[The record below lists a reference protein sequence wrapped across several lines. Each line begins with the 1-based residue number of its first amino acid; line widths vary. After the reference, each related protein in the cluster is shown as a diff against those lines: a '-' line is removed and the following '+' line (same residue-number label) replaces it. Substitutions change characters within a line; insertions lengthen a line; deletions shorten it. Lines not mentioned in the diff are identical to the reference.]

1 MLRSIAVFGGNGFL
15 GHKICEIGVLRGYNV
30 TSCSRS
36 GDPPQNIIHQPWIKK
51 VEWEQADIFNPETYV
66 SKLHTFNSV
75 VYSIGVLFENQS
87 YKKTMNTNFNFLN
100 DIQHLANAIKGSNPM
115 KKDSNSTYEA
125 IQRDAAVLLADK
137 FVEHQPNGPRNYV
150 YISADLCPPIVPQ
163 GYLSTKREAEFEL
176 SCKDGI
182 RGIFMRPG
190 IMYDETHE
198 GELTTRDVLLRALR
212 AGVATKEMVLGKKF
226 ASDLIRPVM
235 STEQVANTLFD
246 KLEEEEFKGVV
257 PVDEIIKR

>member
-1 MLRSIAVFGGNGFL
+1 MSKSIAVFGGNGFV

-30 TSCSRS
+30 TSFSRT

-51 VEWEQADIFNPETYV
+51 VEWERADIFNSDSYV
-66 SKLHTFNSV
+66 NKLKDFNTI
-75 VYSIGVLFENQS
+75 VYSIGILFENQS

-100 DIQHLANAIKGSNPM
+100 DIQHLANSINGANPM
-115 KKDSNSTYEA
+115 KKDGNSTYEA

-137 FVEHQPNGPRNYV
+137 FVQEKPDPPRNFV
-150 YISADLCPPIVPQ
+150 YISADSCPPLVPS

-176 SCKDGI
+176 SCKEGL

-198 GELTTRDVLLRALR
+198 GALTTRDVFLRALKL
-212 AGVATKEMVLGKKF
+212 GIATKETVLGKKF
-226 ASDLIRPVM
+226 AAELVRPVM
-235 STEQVANTLFD
+235 STEQVAKTLFD
-246 KLEEEEFKGVV
+246 KLEEPDFKG
-257 PVDEIIKR
+257 PVSAEEILKR